1 MGDDGYKPWW
11 AIDKAA
17 WREALAP
24 FYKFASIAD
33 RRDTP
38 LPPWSEADVQEFIN
52 SDPVYGPQLKLV
64 RSSAYPFLHVSVC
77 TSWRGL
83 GFHFHNWLQNHRGLS
98 FCRSIVSLLL
108 SLCFFS

>member
-17 WREALAP
+17 WREKFSI
-24 FYKFASIAD
+24 FYKLTSISEN
-33 RRDTP
+33 RDTP

-64 RSSAYPFLHVSVC
+64 L
-77 TSWRGL
+77 TII
-83 GFHFHNWLQNHRGLS
+83 
-98 FCRSIVSLLL
+98 SINPNLNRYWYYDASKGYG
-108 SLCFFS
+108 